1 MAATKIDEIIA
12 NDFILARLESSSL
25 GIESKLDDNIDIITS
40 SSKPYNLIK
49 LALWDSQLI
58 AVLIQLSN
66 RYIRSS
72 ISYQQPRYA
81 F

>member
-1 MAATKIDEIIA
+1 MAATKIDEIIV
-12 NDFILARLESSSL
+12 NDFILARLESSSQ

-40 SSKPYNLIK
+40 SSKPYNFIK
-49 LALWDSQLI
+49 LALWDSKLI

-72 ISYQQPRYA
+72 ISYQQPWYA